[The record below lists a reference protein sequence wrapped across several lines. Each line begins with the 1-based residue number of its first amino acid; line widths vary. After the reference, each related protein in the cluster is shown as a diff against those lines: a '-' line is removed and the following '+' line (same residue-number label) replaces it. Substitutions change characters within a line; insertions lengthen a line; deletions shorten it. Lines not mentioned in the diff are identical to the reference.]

1 MATQLK
7 DGKYRLGSQ
16 AVVKSKDSIR
26 LLDGTLAASLLTM
39 NVALKNMFEI
49 SKRSLAEVVLMASTN
64 QAKLLNLTDRGMIKK
79 GLRADLVIV
88 NDKLEVVMTLLNGKI
103 VYEKNNLKKEDK

>member
-16 AVVKSKDSIR
+16 AVIKAKDSIR

-39 NVALKNMFEI
+39 NQAFKNMFEI
-49 SKRSLAEVVLMASTN
+49 SKRNLSDVVLMASTN
-64 QAKLLNLTDRGMIKK
+64 QAKLLGLNDRGMIKK
-79 GLRADLVIV
+79 DLRADLVIL
-88 NDKLEVVMTLLNGKI
+88 NDKLEVEMTVLNGKI
-103 VYEKNNLKKEDK
+103 VYEKNKI